1 MPGWIRASTMPEPAP
16 VSATA
21 ERSVVRELIAFA
33 SRTPLSAVGAIVGLL
48 IVAIALGANW
58 VAPLDPLKTN
68 FRRMNHE
75 PDAQSWFGTDQVG
88 RDTLSRV
95 IHGARTSLF
104 VAFSA
109 VLLGTTV
116 GSLWGVACGYL
127 GGRFDLASQRVME
140 ILQAFPDL
148 ILDLA
153 ISMAMGTGLP
163 AVLVAIAIT
172 RIPFGGRV
180 ISSVAVSVREMAYV
194 EAGRATGASAFR
206 IMRLHVLPQCVAP
219 YLVLAT
225 THLGVAIVIEAA
237 LGFLGVGVPPPTPT
251 WGNMLADSITGLVPS
266 WWLVFFPGLAITV
279 TVLAFNLLGDGIRD
293 TLDPRLSP
301 GFLRLVTG
309 AGRGAAT
316 ATPTRAASLQE
327 TRTGA

>member
-1 MPGWIRASTMPEPAP
+1 MAVRAAEPP
-16 VSATA
+16 VTPVTVIPDAAARTSVLA
-21 ERSVVRELIAFA
+21 EMVRFSQRNTLA
-33 SRTPLSAVGAIVGLL
+33 AIGGVVGLL
-48 IVAIALGANW
+48 TIVVALA
-58 VAPLDPLKTN
+58 APLLAPYDPLKAD
-68 FRRMNHE
+68 FRAMNK
-75 PDAQSWFGTDQVG
+75 PPTAQHVLGTDQVG

-95 IHGARTSLF
+95 IYGARTSLF

-109 VLLGTTV
+109 VILGTTV

-127 GGRFDLASQRVME
+127 RGRFDLVSQRVME

-148 ILDLA
+148 ILAMA
-153 ISMAMGTGLP
+153 ISMAIGTGLP
-163 AVLVAIAIT
+163 AVIFAIAIT

-180 ISSVAVSVREMAYV
+180 IRSVALSIREMPYV
-194 EAGRATGASAFR
+194 EAGRASGGSALR
-206 IMRLHVLPQCVAP
+206 IMVFHVLPQCIAP

-251 WGNMLADSITGLVPS
+251 WGNMLADSITALVPP
-266 WWLVFFPGLAITV
+266 WWLAFFPGLAITV

-301 GFLRLVTG
+301 AFLRMM
-309 AGRGAAT
+309 AGGR
-316 ATPTRAASLQE
+316 RS
-327 TRTGA
+327 